1 MFLVTQ
7 LNDDLINLYWMQKAS
22 TAIHTFLQIIFFYRM
37 HNQNVLTLMV
47 CIHFMNHI
55 YVHTRQMMDRRL
67 GFVSS
72 FGFISFLRTLTW
84 TNTHLC
90 SEWSELIINIPE
102 CYNNTVSSPS
112 NALLHGTLSLSYV
125 GGHHV
130 VLV

>member
-22 TAIHTFLQIIFFYRM
+22 TAIHTFLQIIIFLSSAQSKCSIFDGLYPL
-37 HNQNVLTLMV
+37 HESHL
-47 CIHFMNHI
+47 
-55 YVHTRQMMDRRL
+55 HTRQMMDRRL
-67 GFVSS
+67 EFVSS

-112 NALLHGTLSLSYV
+112 NALLHVTLSLSYV